1 LSFIYYVIAHKNIP
15 VPTFNDVSNKTINQT
30 LEYSKPLFGET
41 YIKRSPKN
49 ITFTVKG
56 LEPGRDY
63 QIYAYIMNLNQVH
76 NEAFLVMDFSTNGND
91 YFLLKGI

>member
-1 LSFIYYVIAHKNIP
+1 MPI
-15 VPTFNDVSNKTINQT
+15 PTFSDVSAKATNQT
-30 LEYSKPLFGET
+30 LEYSKPRFGET

-63 QIYAYIMNLNQVH
+63 QIYAYIMNLNQIH
-76 NEAFLVMDFSTNGND
+76 NDVFYVMDFSTHSKKNNSLPK
-91 YFLLKGI
+91 FINKK